1 MEFSN
6 YAPSILKWLFDELQE
21 SNEELNETERAA
33 IIDFDRRKLDY
44 KYFNMIETRERNNF
58 NKQINKKKVDWLNKF
73 STNKT
78 SIFSHIKTVN
88 SIIIHFDVS
97 LISLG
102 DSNFP

>member
-6 YAPSILKWLFDELQE
+6 YEPSILKWLFDELQE

-58 NKQINKKKVDWLNKF
+58 NKQINKKKVDW
-73 STNKT
+73 
-78 SIFSHIKTVN
+78 
-88 SIIIHFDVS
+88 
-97 LISLG
+97 
-102 DSNFP
+102 